1 MSGGPVTA
9 IGTLLCILL
18 VTIIANAILDRVRGV
33 VVDSDVR
40 KYREL
45 FFKYDIA
52 FAAIVRRCASPAPK
66 EIDWLNVSLDRT
78 RDWQQLEVL
87 VKDYGRQLSTLSVW
101 GDLDGL
107 CWHQLYLHCVDK
119 QQGLHGS
126 LFTGQYSE
134 AEVTE
139 SVYFTPEAVAGLISL
154 LTEINPKIKLAVQ
167 QAKNNRNS

>member
-1 MSGGPVTA
+1 MPTGVVA
-9 IGTLLCILL
+9 VGTLLCLLL
-18 VTIIANAILDRVRGV
+18 VAIIANSVLDRIRGV
-33 VVDSDVR
+33 VVDAEVR

-52 FAAIVRRCASPAPK
+52 FAAIVRRCASSAPK

-78 RDWQQLEVL
+78 RDWKQLEVL
-87 VKDYGRQLSTLSVW
+87 VKEYGRQLSTLSVW

-107 CWHQLYLHCVDK
+107 CWHQLYLHCIDK
-119 QQGLHGS
+119 QHGLHGS

-139 SVYFTPEAVAGLISL
+139 SVYLTPEAITDLISL
-154 LTEINPKIKLAVQ
+154 LTEINPKIKLAVK
-167 QAKNNRNS
+167 QARNNHNS